1 MDAGA
6 LAGCLR
12 DKSVLITGS
21 TGFLGK
27 YYHLQYKHAVFVE
40 KILRVQPAVKKIYL
54 LVRTSHGASAEQR
67 VMSEVTGEA
76 VFDIQREKYGPV
88 GFQNFIKEKVVPI
101 DGDIMHDN
109 LGLDSAQV

>member
-27 YYHLQYKHAVFVE
+27 LFVE